1 MVVAK
6 IVVCLPGERAK
17 SGADWMISSNE
28 TGSFLTPSRLAIQ
41 RGKWGDLDGA
51 LTTPLTLLRI
61 CKMNGEKSQGK
72 ASSDGV
78 IVIRK
83 YPNRRFYNTQ
93 TSSHV
98 TLQEIRDLIRDGNEI
113 KVEDSKTGADI
124 TVAVLTQIL
133 LEIETPKL
141 VFFPSSLL
149 QHLIR
154 LNSSFMGTFSEN
166 YFHQALASLQK
177 AQNQWGGSGMPGW
190 APPFASGAE
199 EWSRAW
205 SNIFSGPTTAESNPA
220 KAGPGV
226 PTGGGAATSRPDPE
240 SMEELRRELEELKE
254 RLGRME
260 GSE

>member
-1 MVVAK
+1 
-6 IVVCLPGERAK
+6 
-17 SGADWMISSNE
+17 
-28 TGSFLTPSRLAIQ
+28 
-41 RGKWGDLDGA
+41 
-51 LTTPLTLLRI
+51 
-61 CKMNGEKSQGK
+61 MNGEKSQGK
-72 ASSDGV
+72 ASGDGV

-98 TLQEIRDLIRDGNEI
+98 TLQEIRDLVREGSEI

-177 AQNQWGGSGMPGW
+177 AQNQWGGSAMPGW
-190 APPFASGAE
+190 VPPFASGAE
-199 EWSRAW
+199 EWS
-205 SNIFSGPTTAESNPA
+205 
-220 KAGPGV
+220 KA
-226 PTGGGAATSRPDPE
+226 
-240 SMEELRRELEELKE
+240 
-254 RLGRME
+254 
-260 GSE
+260 